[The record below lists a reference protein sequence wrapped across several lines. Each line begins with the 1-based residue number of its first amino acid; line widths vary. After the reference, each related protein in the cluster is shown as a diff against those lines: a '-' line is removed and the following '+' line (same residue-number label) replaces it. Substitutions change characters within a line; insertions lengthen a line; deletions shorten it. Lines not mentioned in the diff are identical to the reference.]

1 MNNQHQEFLNKIVQF
16 EYFICS
22 FLKNVQI
29 KFNVFEF
36 EKEVDDYVYR
46 HNEIIEDDDEIEE
59 DDKEDYFI
67 GLRDEV
73 SNILN
78 SRYSDSDIDYKE
90 FFYVES
96 FNNFILKQE
105 KDVLI
110 RAFQNIN
117 GKNKIL
123 YTNEFY
129 ELIDRLDFILASTF
143 VDLNYIEDVFNF
155 SHKIKYDTEK
165 EKYDFSYE
173 LNDDNAITTLKR
185 LKEYLVLAIERDR
198 EN

>member
-1 MNNQHQEFLNKIVQF
+1 MNSQHQEFLNKIVQF

-22 FLKNVQI
+22 FLKNIQI

-185 LKEYLVLAIERDR
+185 LKEYLVLAIDRDR